1 MNAVADSVRIGQ
13 NGNGAPCGNT
23 KRAVETLSLGAEAKW
38 KPALTSG
45 FSQKP
50 PRQSSG
56 AVPCLTTFMRDR
68 QRLLRSWATLQRH
81 LPPEALKAEE
91 QATLSAMRQLRQ
103 LCQEGACH
111 EQG

>member
-1 MNAVADSVRIGQ
+1 
-13 NGNGAPCGNT
+13 
-23 KRAVETLSLGAEAKW
+23 
-38 KPALTSG
+38 
-45 FSQKP
+45 
-50 PRQSSG
+50 
-56 AVPCLTTFMRDR
+56 MRDR

>member
-1 MNAVADSVRIGQ
+1 MNGVAETPES
-13 NGNGAPCGNT
+13 GANEN
-23 KRAVETLSLGAEAKW
+23 AALLQAEA
-38 KPALTSG
+38 ALKLNHGAWRPRERTGGQPGS
-45 FSQKP
+45 SQKS